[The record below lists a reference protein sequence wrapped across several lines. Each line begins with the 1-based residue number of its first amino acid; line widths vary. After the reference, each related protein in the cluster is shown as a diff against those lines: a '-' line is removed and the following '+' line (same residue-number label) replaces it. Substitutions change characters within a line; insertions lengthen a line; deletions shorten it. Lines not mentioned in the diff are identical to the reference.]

1 VRAHC
6 KPLPTHDRRLLGSHA
21 MSRAKDKKTKNSNL
35 VVAGIKGNGT
45 LTAYILSP
53 LHRWIGFKVI
63 YYIEKPSLL
72 FLTQ

>member
-1 VRAHC
+1 
-6 KPLPTHDRRLLGSHA
+6 